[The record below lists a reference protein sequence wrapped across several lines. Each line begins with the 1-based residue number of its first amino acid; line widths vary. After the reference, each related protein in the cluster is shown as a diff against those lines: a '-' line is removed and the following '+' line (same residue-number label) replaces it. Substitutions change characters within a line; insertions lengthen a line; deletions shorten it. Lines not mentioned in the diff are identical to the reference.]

1 MTRFHLDRSS
11 KPPEPRSETG
21 IPPLSGWERLGA
33 GATAVGAV
41 GVGVLGFY
49 ASFDAVAQRA
59 AMWGFSDPW
68 VLPVA
73 IDTAI
78 PVFSAAYLF
87 LIRMGMPLGW
97 VRFVPWALTL
107 VTCALNVAA
116 GESLWSKVAH
126 GAMSLLWVVA
136 SEIAAHIYAVRIG
149 AATNRR
155 MDKIRSSRW
164 FLDPW
169 ATWKL
174 WRLMKL
180 WEVRSY
186 DTVLQLEQDR
196 VEYEARLRAKF
207 GRRWR
212 RRAPV
217 EAMMPLWLAKTG
229 IPLSETSPAGLV
241 AAGIELAAAP
251 ALPPAP
257 PVVQQPVA
265 AAPAPSA
272 PSVQP
277 APQPPAAATVAAA
290 APKPRRTVTVPV
302 QQAPQPGP
310 YDPPRFSTEA
320 ELYEV
325 IKDVIDNGRREL
337 FHADGPLAG
346 ARLATALGCS
356 EGHSRKIRAR
366 VIKGYAAERGVS
378 LPTAASVDQVF
389 EAFGHSLTAV
399 SP

>member
-11 KPPEPRSETG
+11 KPPEPHSEYG
-21 IPPLSGWERLGA
+21 VPPLSGWERLGA
-33 GATAVGAV
+33 GVTAVGAV
-41 GVGVLGFY
+41 GVGILGFY

-59 AMWGFSDPW
+59 VLWGFTDPW

-73 IDTAI
+73 IDSAI

-107 VTCALNVAA
+107 ITCALNVAA

-155 MDKIRSSRW
+155 MDKVRSARW

-174 WRLMKL
+174 WRMMKL
-180 WEVRSY
+180 WELRSY
-186 DTVLQLEQDR
+186 DVVLRLEQDR

-212 RRAPV
+212 RKAPV
-217 EAMMPLWLAKTG
+217 EAMMPLWLARTG
-229 IPLSETSPAGLV
+229 IPLSETAPAGLA
-241 AAGIELAAAP
+241 AAGIEPAAVNAP

-257 PVVQQPVA
+257 PA
-265 AAPAPSA
+265 SLATAPSA
-272 PSVQP
+272 PAAGPVAQ
-277 APQPPAAATVAAA
+277 APAAAVPAAV
-290 APKPRRTVTVPV
+290 PRQRRTVTVPV
-302 QQAPQPGP
+302 QQPSPQGQ
-310 YDPPRFSTEA
+310 YALPPWSTQA

-325 IKDVIDNGRREL
+325 IKEILDNGRREM
-337 FHADGPLAG
+337 FDADGPLTG
-346 ARLATALGCS
+346 AKIAAVLRCS
-356 EGHSRKIRAR
+356 EGQGRKVRAR
-366 VIKGYAAERGVS
+366 LIKEYAAERDVL
-378 LPTAASVDQVF
+378 LPTGASIDQVF
-389 EAFGHSLTAV
+389 AAFGQPLTAV

>member
-11 KPPEPRSETG
+11 KPPEPRSESG

-41 GVGVLGFY
+41 GVGILGFY

-59 AMWGFSDPW
+59 ALWGFTDPW

-73 IDTAI
+73 IDSAI

-180 WEVRSY
+180 WELRSY
-186 DTVLQLEQDR
+186 DVVLRLEQDR

-212 RRAPV
+212 RKAPV

-229 IPLSETSPAGLV
+229 IPLSETAPAGLA
-241 AAGIELAAAP
+241 AAGIEPAAANAP
-251 ALPPAP
+251 ALLPAP
-257 PVVQQPVA
+257 P
-265 AAPAPSA
+265 AAPAPA
-272 PSVQP
+272 PVAVPVAQ
-277 APQPPAAATVAAA
+277 APAAAVPAA
-290 APKPRRTVTVPV
+290 APRQRRTVTVPV
-302 QQAPQPGP
+302 QQPPQPGQ
-310 YDPPRFSTEA
+310 YALPPWNTQA

-325 IKDVIDNGRREL
+325 IKVVLDNGRREV
-337 FHADGPLAG
+337 FDADGPLTG
-346 ARLATALGCS
+346 AKIAAVLGCS
-356 EGHSRKIRAR
+356 EGQGRKVRAR
-366 VIKGYAAERGVS
+366 LIKEYAAERDVL
-378 LPTAASVDQVF
+378 LPGASIDQAF
-389 EAFGHSLTAV
+389 AAFGQPLTAV